1 MMPGMGRVNP
11 RQMKQAMRKMGIS
24 TEDLTDV
31 QEIIILTKT
40 KEYVFKE
47 AEVTIMTVQGQKT
60 FQVVGEPEVRPRSAA
75 TAKPGTIALASPA
88 EAGLPEE
95 DITLVMDQTGATREK
110 AIEALK
116 ATDGQPAEAILK
128 IMAG

>member
-40 KEYVFKE
+40 KEYIFKE

-60 FQVVGEPEVRPRSAA
+60 FQVVGEPEVRPRSA
-75 TAKPGTIALASPA
+75 TAKQGNTTLTAPA
-88 EAGLPEE
+88 EPGLPEE
-95 DITLVMDQTGATREK
+95 DITLVMEQTGASREK
-110 AIEALK
+110 AIAALK
-116 ATDGQPAEAILK
+116 ATDGQPAEAILM